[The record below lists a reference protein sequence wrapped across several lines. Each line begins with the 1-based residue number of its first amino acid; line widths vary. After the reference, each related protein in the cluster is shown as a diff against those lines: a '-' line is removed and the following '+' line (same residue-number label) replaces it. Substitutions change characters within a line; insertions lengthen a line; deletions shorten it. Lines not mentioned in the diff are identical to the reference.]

1 MKHARTAATFL
12 LLALAPACGGETQA
26 PDLGPSTF
34 KVTVTA
40 INGDTSLPTRESPL
54 PANHGDTTETWDFT
68 IEARKSTG
76 ELVAFDGYVGLS
88 TSTGAVDGVT
98 GEGASGRNILL
109 EGGKGGGRALVK
121 GMYGPTRLWATDLGY
136 LPATPGKKPACS
148 DGVDDDKDGLIDYPA
163 DPGCAFAD
171 DDSEEGGTFSAGA
184 SVPVEY
190 ALPKITDVR
199 GYSAKTPTPSG
210 TPYAYNA
217 VEINTTAPQT
227 VIVTRVASD
236 GFYVTDIAP
245 AEMASGFNSVFA
257 FNFST
262 PANLRVCDRIT
273 YLAGTANDFFGFT
286 ELNFPSYQPS
296 YFLEG
301 QGTCQV
307 PEPAVILTDKP
318 STCQVDADC
327 ANNLCKSGQCALTI
341 INDAVRMQRLQS
353 SLVRLEN
360 VTVAKN
366 FGPGLAHNNVFSG
379 DASSCDF
386 NGDGQVDFLAQ
397 DEGSCSEVCD
407 ADPDCSEWT
416 AFSARGDVKV
426 SRGSASSIIKIN
438 VSTVSGFDPVAAR
451 GQQLTAI
458 TGTMRKFSGGTLN
471 WTVETRCAD
480 DLVCDLPGCGA
491 KQAISSQTACV
502 ELRTI
507 DDNDEGTN

>member
-1 MKHARTAATFL
+1 MKHARQAIAVL
-12 LLALAPACGGETQA
+12 VLALAPACGGETTA
-26 PDLGPSTF
+26 PPDLGPSTF

-40 INGDTSLPTRESPL
+40 VNGNTTLPTRASPL
-54 PANHGDTTETWDFT
+54 PANHGDVDDMWDFT
-68 IEARKSTG
+68 VEARKSTG
-76 ELVAFDGYVGLS
+76 EPVAFEGYVRMS
-88 TSTGAVDGVT
+88 VSTGTVKLVT
-98 GEGASGRNILL
+98 GEGASGHNILL
-109 EGGKGGGRALVK
+109 KGGKAAGQATVTA
-121 GMYGPTRLWATDLGY
+121 MFGPTKLTAEDLGY
-136 LPATPGKKPACS
+136 IPAPPGRKPACS
-148 DGVDDDKDGLIDYPA
+148 DGVDNDKDGLIDYPA
-163 DPGCAFAD
+163 DPGCHYAD
-171 DDSEEGGTFSAGA
+171 DDNEEGGTFAEGA
-184 SVPVEY
+184 SAAVEY
-190 ALPKITDVR
+190 ALPKISDIR
-199 GYSAKTPTPSG
+199 GKGAG
-210 TPYAYNA
+210 TPYAYDA
-217 VEINTTAPQT
+217 VEVNTSLPQT

-236 GFYVTDIAP
+236 GFYVTDIDP
-245 AEMASGFNSVFA
+245 AEMAGGYNSLFA

-262 PANLRVCDRIT
+262 PGNLRVCDRIT

-318 STCQVDADC
+318 ATCQVDADC
-327 ANNLCKSGQCALTI
+327 ANNLCKAGVCAINI
-341 INDAVRMQRLQS
+341 IQDAVRMQRLQS

-360 VTVAKN
+360 VTVAKH
-366 FGPGLAHNNVFSG
+366 FGPGLAKNNVFG
-379 DASSCDF
+379 DDASSCDF
-386 NGDGQVDFLAQ
+386 NGDGQVDFMAE

-416 AFSARGDVKV
+416 AYSARGDVKV
-426 SRGSASSIIKIN
+426 SRGAQSSIIKIN

-451 GQQLTAI
+451 GQPLTAV

-491 KQAISSQTACV
+491 KQVISSQTACV
-502 ELRTI
+502 QLRTI